1 MKITRNITRIF
12 TLLALFLVTLSA
24 QSQNVYQGQ
33 VSYVPP
39 GTPVPVTM
47 NQTLSSEFTRVGETF
62 TANLASPIYAGGQMI
77 AGPGSQVQG
86 QVVAVEP
93 AGRGGKPGYMDL
105 RLVAIV
111 TPDGRHIPLSAT
123 VDQTTFELQA
133 DGSRTGHLIKT
144 TAIGAGSG
152 ALGGLVMNAIGG
164 GHKGRGTAI
173 GTGVGAGIGLLGG
186 TIQKGKEFIL
196 SSGTVIPFKL
206 DQAIQV
212 PGAAPQQYGSYGGDG
227 GGFQAPQGYGS
238 YQQAPVSDPYG
249 YQSGYQTPNPY
260 LGN

>member
-1 MKITRNITRIF
+1 MKITRNITKVLAVLI
-12 TLLALFLVTLSA
+12 LLSTSFPA

-33 VSYVPP
+33 VSFVPA
-39 GTPVPVTM
+39 GTPVAVTM

-62 TANLASPIYAGGQMI
+62 TANLASPIYAGSEMI

-93 AGRGGKPGYMDL
+93 GGRGGKAGSMDL
-105 RLVAIV
+105 RLVAII
-111 TPDGRHIPLSAT
+111 TPDGRRIPLSAT

-133 DGSRTGHLIKT
+133 DGGRTSHLIKT

-164 GHKGRGTAI
+164 GQKGKGAAI

-186 TIQKGKEFIL
+186 AIQKGKQFIL
-196 SSGTVIPFKL
+196 TSGTVIPFKL
-206 DQAIQV
+206 DQAIQTQST
-212 PGAAPQQYGSYGGDG
+212 AQAPVQQYGSEY
-227 GGFQAPQGYGS
+227 GGFQAPAGYGN
-238 YQQAPVSDPYG
+238 YQQQA
-249 YQSGYQTPNPY
+249 PNPY